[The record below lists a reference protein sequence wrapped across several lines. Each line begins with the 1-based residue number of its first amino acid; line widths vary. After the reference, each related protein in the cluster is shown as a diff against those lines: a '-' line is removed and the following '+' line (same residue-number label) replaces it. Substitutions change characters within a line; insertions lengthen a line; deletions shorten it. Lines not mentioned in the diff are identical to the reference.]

1 MLTTHYHLNWRNTV
15 KVSELLFEG
24 YNGDW
29 AILPATMELY
39 NRRTVDIITAAST
52 WDESVILVCENEQ
65 GRICFVSSAGGK
77 STYDYY
83 KDDIGKSY
91 STYHDQTGASKGR
104 YKIKN
109 VVHIK
114 NGEIVDKV
122 NDEGINK
129 KASLAVF
136 K

>member
-1 MLTTHYHLNWRNTV
+1 M
-15 KVSELLFEG
+15 KVIELLTEG

-39 NRRTVDIITAAST
+39 GRRTVDIIKAASE
-52 WDESVILVCENEQ
+52 WDDAAILVCENED
-65 GRICFVSSAGGK
+65 GRICFVSSADGASSFK
-77 STYDYY
+77 HH
-83 KDDIGKSY
+83 KNDIGKSF
-91 STYHDQTGASKGR
+91 STHHDQTGASKGR
-104 YKIKN
+104 YKVLN

-122 NDEGINK
+122 NDVGLDK